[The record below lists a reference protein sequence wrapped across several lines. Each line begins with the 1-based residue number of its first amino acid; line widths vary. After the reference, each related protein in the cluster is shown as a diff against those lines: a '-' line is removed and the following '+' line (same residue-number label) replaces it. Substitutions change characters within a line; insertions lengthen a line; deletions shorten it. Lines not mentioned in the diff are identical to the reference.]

1 MNTTVALIEDR
12 AVLSLSGRFD
22 FNAHREYREAL
33 ERLMSYADAH
43 AFEVDLSQVSYLD
56 SSALGMLLVL
66 RERAGRVNAPVALV
80 GAQGSVRQ
88 VLDIA
93 NFSRIFA
100 IR

>member
-1 MNTTVALIEDR
+1 MDTTVALIEDR
-12 AVLSLSGRFD
+12 AVLSLCGRFD
-22 FNAHREYREAL
+22 FNAHHEYREAL
-33 ERLMSYADAH
+33 ERLMSHAEAH
-43 AFEVDLSQVSYLD
+43 AFEVDLSRVSYLD

-66 RERAGRVNAPVALV
+66 RERANRANAPVALV